1 MVKRKS
7 SRVHDMNYK
16 YTIKDEN
23 IYEYELENESKRG
36 YIWKI
41 EYLKTEYHKNPLIE
55 QGQKLEDSFNRTR
68 NWLKE
73 NRPEVLI

>member
-1 MVKRKS
+1 
-7 SRVHDMNYK
+7 MNYK

-41 EYLKTEYHKNPLIE
+41 EYLKNEYDKNPLIE
-55 QGQKLEDSFNRTR
+55 QKTEDSFNRTR

-73 NRPEVLI
+73 NHPEVLI